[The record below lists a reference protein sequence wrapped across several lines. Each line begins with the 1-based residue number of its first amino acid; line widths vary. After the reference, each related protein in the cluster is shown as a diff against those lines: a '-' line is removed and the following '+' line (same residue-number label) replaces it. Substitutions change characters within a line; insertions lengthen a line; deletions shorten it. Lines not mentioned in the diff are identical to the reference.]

1 MKENIF
7 ENIKVN
13 RDKEQ
18 FNDIINTKDMRIE
31 RIVSNGQ
38 TSEQDFWY
46 DQNENEF
53 VVVLKGR
60 AILQMK
66 QNNEIKEYVLNE
78 GDYLNINANIKHRVK
93 YTSLD
98 EPTVWLA
105 VFYK

>member
-18 FNDIINTKDMRIE
+18 FNDIINTKDVRIE

>member
-13 RDKEQ
+13 KDKEQ
-18 FNDIINTKDMRIE
+18 FNDIINTKDVRIE

-60 AILQMK
+60 AILQIK

-78 GDYLNINANIKHRVK
+78 GDYLNIQANIKHRVK

>member
-13 RDKEQ
+13 KDKEQ
-18 FNDIINTKDMRIE
+18 FNDIINTKDVRIE

-60 AILQMK
+60 AILQIK
-66 QNNEIKEYVLNE
+66 QNNEIKEYVLNQ

>member
-7 ENIKVN
+7 ENIKIN
-13 RDKEQ
+13 KDKEQ
-18 FNDIINTKDMRIE
+18 FNDIINTKDVRIE

-38 TSEQDFWY
+38 ISEQDFWY

-60 AILQMK
+60 AILQIK

-78 GDYLNINANIKHRVK
+78 GDYLNIQANIKHRVK

>member
-7 ENIKVN
+7 ENIKIN
-13 RDKEQ
+13 KDKEQ
-18 FNDIINTKDMRIE
+18 FNDIINTKDVRIE

-60 AILQMK
+60 AILQIK

-78 GDYLNINANIKHRVK
+78 GDYLNIQANIKHRVK

>member
-7 ENIKVN
+7 ENIKIN
-13 RDKEQ
+13 KDKEQ
-18 FNDIINTKDMRIE
+18 FNDIINTKDVRIE

-38 TSEQDFWY
+38 ISEQDFWY

-60 AILQMK
+60 AILQIK
-66 QNNEIKEYVLNE
+66 QNNEIKEYVLNQ

>member
-13 RDKEQ
+13 KDKEQ
-18 FNDIINTKDMRIE
+18 FNDIINTKDVRIE

-38 TSEQDFWY
+38 ISEQDFWY

-60 AILQMK
+60 AILQIK

-78 GDYLNINANIKHRVK
+78 GDYLNIQANIKHRVK

>member
-7 ENIKVN
+7 ENIKIN
-13 RDKEQ
+13 KDKEQ
-18 FNDIINTKDMRIE
+18 FNDIINTKDVRIE

-60 AILQMK
+60 AILQIK
-66 QNNEIKEYVLNE
+66 QNNEIKEYVLNQ